1 MPFLSK
7 YYEDIDLDSFVEKT
21 VHEYSIFYEQEFD
34 RKKIIVHTVEQ
45 REAMDYFCGRKTEDF
60 VRASSNGNHIFYF
73 SDESL
78 EKETN
83 GYHTFNQNEKIK
95 MLRHEIG
102 HNCFR
107 RYRKWNGKPTFLNEW
122 CSIYLSWQLE
132 DKTPPKK
139 FTLFLDYFETGWEWV
154 YKESWYVVDLLIKE
168 YWKPKFLK
176 LLKET
181 ENKKNN
187 DLFLEEFTTIY
198 WKTLTYEYMNT
209 LLEKHYQ
216 QWNS

>member
-1 MPFLSK
+1 MQK
-7 YYEDIDLDSFVEKT
+7 
-21 VHEYSIFYEQEFD
+21 
-34 RKKIIVHTVEQ
+34 
-45 REAMDYFCGRKTEDF
+45 KTEDY
-60 VRASSNGNHIFYF
+60 VRAVSNGNHVFYF

-83 GYHTFNQNEKIK
+83 GYHKYDKNEKTK

-107 RYRKWNGKPTFLNEW
+107 RYRNWNWKPIFLNEW

-132 DKTPPKK
+132 EKPVPKR
-139 FTLFLDYFETGWEWV
+139 FASFLDYFEIGWEWV
-154 YKESWYVVDLLIKE
+154 YLESWYVVDLLIKE
-168 YWKPKFLK
+168 YWKTMFLK

-181 ENKKNN
+181 ANKKNN
-187 DLFLEEFTTIY
+187 DLFLEEYKNIF
-198 WKTLTYEYMNT
+198 WNTLTYEYINN
-209 LLEKHYQ
+209 LLQKHYQ